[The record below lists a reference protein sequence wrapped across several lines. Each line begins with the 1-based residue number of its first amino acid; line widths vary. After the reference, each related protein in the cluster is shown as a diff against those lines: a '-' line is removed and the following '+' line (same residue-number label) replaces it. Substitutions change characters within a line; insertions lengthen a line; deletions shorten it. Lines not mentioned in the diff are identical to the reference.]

1 MAWQTRLEL
10 AAASNDIAGAEAV
23 LDQVQGTAYRDL
35 RGRDNLPFQ
44 ALVTACT
51 DRPALLAAIADVGLY
66 LVCRRTIKPGTPKAV
81 ALFPM
86 LAHPERGHDASDAH
100 WRDQH
105 APLALEHHPHM
116 TAYDQLSVVHRFSGP
131 EIDGFALCGF
141 QSVEDLRERFYVSDE
156 GVRIIGADVAK
167 FADVKRSPN
176 RLIATPLSS
185 AP

>member
-1 MAWQTRLEL
+1 MVWQSRLEL
-10 AAASNDIAGAEAV
+10 AAASNDIAGAEQV
-23 LDQVQGTAYRDL
+23 LSQVQGTAYRDL
-35 RGRDNLPFQ
+35 RGRDNLPFL
-44 ALVTACT
+44 ALVTATT
-51 DRPALLAAIADVGLY
+51 DRPELLEAIADVGFY
-66 LVCRRTIKPGTPKAV
+66 LVCRRTIKPGTPRAV

-116 TAYDQLSVVHRFSGP
+116 TAYDQLSVLHRFSGP

-141 QSVEDLRERFYVSDE
+141 GSVEDLRERFYVSDE

-176 RLIATPLSS
+176 RLIATPLRS
-185 AP
+185 AG